1 MKTYLANVLL
11 VGSVDFLYFK
21 DMLLNFFF
29 VSVFSTCFIEYQFP
43 VVATSRDKYLPN
55 AMATEVMRVVSRN
68 EKSGGQ
74 CINRKQI
81 PYSKYTVA
89 LGLQVGCVLYLLNI
103 SPLPAK
109 PKGTLGL
116 HSVSPSVNR
125 VCQFQFPNF
134 FPIRLQILT

>member
-1 MKTYLANVLL
+1 
-11 VGSVDFLYFK
+11 
-21 DMLLNFFF
+21 MLLNFFF
-29 VSVFSTCFIEYQFP
+29 VSVFSTYFIEYQFP
-43 VVATSRDKYLPN
+43 VVATSRDKYSPN

-74 CINRKQI
+74 CINRKQV

-109 PKGTLGL
+109 PKVTLGL
-116 HSVSPSVNR
+116 HYVRLSVHPSVVRLSVSVFR
-125 VCQFQFPNF
+125 TF
-134 FPIRLQILT
+134 FLNACRY

>member
-1 MKTYLANVLL
+1 
-11 VGSVDFLYFK
+11 
-21 DMLLNFFF
+21 MLLNFFF
-29 VSVFSTCFIEYQFP
+29 FSVFSTYFIEYQFP
-43 VVATSRDKYLPN
+43 VIATSRDKYLPN

-74 CINRKQI
+74 CINRKQV

-89 LGLQVGCVLYLLNI
+89 LALQFGCVLYLLII

-116 HSVSPSVNR
+116 HSVSPSIWPCVR
-125 VCQFQFPNF
+125 PPVLQSVRLSVRSISFPDFFPN
-134 FPIRLQILT
+134 